1 MLESTLAAGLCS
13 VGADVELLG
22 VIPTPGVAYL
32 VRKYN
37 ADAGI
42 MISASH
48 NPMEFNGIKIF
59 KGDGYKLPDEVE
71 NRNRSPRLQQL
82 HGHSSGRRARTSASI
97 NDVHA
102 PAVKDYVDY
111 PVSERIDA
119 DLTGLK
125 VPFDCANGASARP
138 SRRQSLPTPWAASAR
153 IIGDPARRRHRQ
165 PTAAAPPIWKRWKR
179 RVRNR
184 AATIAASPLTAT
196 RTAAWRCDENGA
208 EIDGDKI
215 IAICAGTDMKERG
228 QPGREHR
235 RGHRHDQPGLHRSS
249 CES

>member
-32 VRKYN
+32 VRKYH

-71 NRNRSPRLQQL
+71 NQIEAHVFNNCTDIRLAE
-82 HGHSSGRRARTSASI
+82 GADIGRIKTCRTG
-97 NDVHA
+97 
-102 PAVKDYVDY
+102 VKDYVDFLQ
-111 PVSERIDA
+111 EHIDA

-125 VPFDCANGASARP
+125 VAVRLRQRRFRQGRAGIC
-138 SRRQSLPTPWAASAR
+138 SRALAASAASSAPSR
-153 IIGDPARRRHRQ
+153 TVFPST
-165 PTAAAPPIWKRWKR
+165 TAAAPPIWKRWKR
-179 RVRNR
+179 PSSR
-184 AATIAASPLTAT
+184 AATIAASPLTVT
-196 RTAAWRCDENGA
+196 RTAAWPATKTAPRS
-208 EIDGDKI
+208 
-215 IAICAGTDMKERG
+215 TVT
-228 QPGREHR
+228 
-235 RGHRHDQPGLHRSS
+235 RSS
-249 CES
+249 HWSAPI